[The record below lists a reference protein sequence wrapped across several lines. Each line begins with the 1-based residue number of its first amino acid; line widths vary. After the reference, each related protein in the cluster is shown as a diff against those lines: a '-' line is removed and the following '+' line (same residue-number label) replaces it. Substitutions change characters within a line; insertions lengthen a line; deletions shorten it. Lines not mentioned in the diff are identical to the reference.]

1 MKIKFLSVKD
11 EYTEIKYVLLQ
22 VEKGDEN
29 FFGTKGIRAG
39 YKIVIQILSG
49 EIGASG
55 GYKFI
60 PEYGESISD
69 RSAKIEKSGTTN
81 ALSLLLN
88 SVEDIKILPS
98 SINVNDLRE
107 SWLSLKHKYITIKK
121 NIDELIDDGFD
132 IFEGGFKK
140 ILYKENWSNC
150 YTIGIVNEDLELVYK
165 TSTSGES
172 IIGDYLW
179 IPVQELPDE
188 EWNKCKE
195 LCNVS
200 GEKIKNY

>member
-1 MKIKFLSVKD
+1 MD

-29 FFGTKGIRAG
+29 FFRAKGIQAG
-39 YKIVIQILSG
+39 YIIVIQILSG

-69 RSAKIEKSGTTN
+69 RSAKIENSGTTN

-88 SVEDIKILPS
+88 SVEDIKMLPS

-107 SWLSLKHKYITIKK
+107 SWLSLKNKYITIK
-121 NIDELIDDGFD
+121 NSIDKLIDDGFD

-140 ILYKENWSNC
+140 ILFKENWSNS
-150 YTIGIVNEDLELVYK
+150 YTIGIVNEDLELIYT
-165 TSTSGES
+165 TSKSGVL
-172 IIGDYLW
+172 IIGDYMW
-179 IPVQELPDE
+179 IPIKELSDK
-188 EWNKCKE
+188 EWSKCKE

-200 GEKIKNY
+200 GDKIKNY